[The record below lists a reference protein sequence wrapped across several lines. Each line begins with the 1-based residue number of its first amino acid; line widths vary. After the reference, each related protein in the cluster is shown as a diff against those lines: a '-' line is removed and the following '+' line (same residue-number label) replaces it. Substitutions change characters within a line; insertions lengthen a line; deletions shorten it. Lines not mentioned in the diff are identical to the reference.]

1 MNLIF
6 SIELFNEKL
15 GEILNDDEVIRKK
28 KLHLE
33 PYLLND
39 RTE

>member
-6 SIELFNEKL
+6 SIEHFNEKL

-28 KLHLE
+28 TPFGTLF
-33 PYLLND
+33 
-39 RTE
+39 TE